1 MKSKAH
7 LFFHNSINKAKNY
20 LSTTGQLNTF
30 FYAIPSNSIA
40 SKVFWQP
47 VIFLKIP
54 SHQILSAWK
63 RYGWIGLDEYV
74 IADGYKIFKSHL
86 PFYILIYVPL
96 AVWQNMICVA
106 CNSRILHAK
115 QSKGKQITFCN
126 STKGYLNPFSK
137 LPKGNRAP
145 HAIHFD
151 FSRILLDFA
160 VANTLLHAAKR
171 N

>member
-1 MKSKAH
+1 M
-7 LFFHNSINKAKNY
+7 
-20 LSTTGQLNTF
+20 ST
-30 FYAIPSNSIA
+30 
-40 SKVFWQP
+40 
-47 VIFLKIP
+47 
-54 SHQILSAWK
+54 
-63 RYGWIGLDEYV
+63 V

-126 STKGYLNPFSK
+126 STKGYLSPFSK
-137 LPKGNRAP
+137 VPKGSGAP
-145 HAIHFD
+145 LAIHFC
-151 FSRILLDFA
+151 FRGFFWILQA
-160 VANTLLHAAKR
+160 VAKTFLHTAKR